1 MSVKKKNKSK
11 KTHKKS
17 KNKTKSRKIIRRK
30 LIGGV
35 DPIDKEDILYQD
47 DLVCILRPEVK
58 KGILLF
64 THFTQPKD
72 VAVSLCKTGLKTGK
86 KMNEEKINFGR
97 AIYHPYIFFRA
108 PYYSNDIDYTS
119 VETEIK
125 SLYGKLPDDSIA
137 FIRVDPDK
145 TYVFSSEIRVEYS
158 PPYHTKD
165 KQHDLAMLKEVNKS
179 KKTLTRYLS
188 IIKDNEKM
196 KEKQNEQSLYHL
208 YSSKKKFVV
217 PKMTTI
223 QQYDDITGNMIE
235 DDDYKVSF
243 DYPYNDKDISRESE
257 ILVSIPH
264 VTPDYFVS
272 CNN

>member
-1 MSVKKKNKSK
+1 MSVKKRINQ
-11 KTHKKS
+11 KTHKK
-17 KNKTKSRKIIRRK
+17 NKRRNKSRKIKRRR
-30 LIGGV
+30 LIGGI

-64 THFTQPKD
+64 THFTQPKEAAD
-72 VAVSLCKTGLKTGK
+72 SLCKTGLKTGK
-86 KMNEEKINFGR
+86 KMNEEGITFGR
-97 AIYHPYIFFRA
+97 SIYHPYIFFRA

-125 SLYGKLPDDSIA
+125 SLYGNLSDDSRA

-145 TYVFSSEIRVEYS
+145 TYVFSSEIRVKYS

-196 KEKQNEQSLYHL
+196 KEKQNEKSLYH
-208 YSSKKKFVV
+208 
-217 PKMTTI
+217 
-223 QQYDDITGNMIE
+223 
-235 DDDYKVSF
+235 
-243 DYPYNDKDISRESE
+243 
-257 ILVSIPH
+257 
-264 VTPDYFVS
+264 
-272 CNN
+272 